1 MDYAIAAIIYLAS
14 ILGVLVS
21 IYGMITS
28 KNDRKMVNFFLLCS
42 VVFSL
47 TIYLGGSMLNVINNG
62 I

>member
-14 ILGVLVS
+14 ILGMLVS